1 MVIRSCNLETVCGP
15 TSTLPKN
22 DLPEVAFAGKSNV
35 GKSSLIN
42 AVMNRKSLARV
53 SAQPGKTQTI
63 NFYNINDEIYV
74 VDLPGYGFAK
84 ASEKERERWGKMI
97 ETYLNTSD
105 MIRAVFL
112 LVDIRHAPSAND
124 KQMFEWMD
132 YVGYDPIVIA
142 TKADKIKRSQLDKQ
156 IKILREGLDA
166 TKDTI
171 IVPFSSQTKQGLD
184 TIQDFLAQVIENEA
198 SLSDVEDLD

>member
-1 MVIRSCNLETVCGP
+1 MALLRHL
-15 TSTLPKN
+15 K
-22 DLPEVAFAGKSNV
+22 
-35 GKSSLIN
+35 
-42 AVMNRKSLARV
+42 
-53 SAQPGKTQTI
+53 
-63 NFYNINDEIYV
+63 
-74 VDLPGYGFAK
+74 
-84 ASEKERERWGKMI
+84 KERERWGKMI

-112 LVDIRHAPSAND
+112 LVDIRHTPSAND

-156 IKILREGLDA
+156 VKMVREGLGA
-166 TKDTI
+166 GKDTI

-184 TIQDFLAQVIENEA
+184 TIQDFLDQVIENEA
-198 SLSDVEDLD
+198 SLTDVDDLD

>member
-1 MVIRSCNLETVCGP
+1 M
-15 TSTLPKN
+15 
-22 DLPEVAFAGKSNV
+22 
-35 GKSSLIN
+35 
-42 AVMNRKSLARV
+42 
-53 SAQPGKTQTI
+53 
-63 NFYNINDEIYV
+63 

-156 IKILREGLDA
+156 IKILREGLGA

-171 IVPFSSQTKQGLD
+171 IVPFSAQTKQGLD

>member
-1 MVIRSCNLETVCGP
+1 
-15 TSTLPKN
+15 
-22 DLPEVAFAGKSNV
+22 
-35 GKSSLIN
+35 
-42 AVMNRKSLARV
+42 
-53 SAQPGKTQTI
+53 
-63 NFYNINDEIYV
+63 
-74 VDLPGYGFAK
+74 
-84 ASEKERERWGKMI
+84 
-97 ETYLNTSD
+97 
-105 MIRAVFL
+105 
-112 LVDIRHAPSAND
+112 
-124 KQMFEWMD
+124 MD

-156 IKILREGLDA
+156 IKILREGLGA

>member
-53 SAQPGKTQTI
+53 SSQPGKTQTI

-84 ASEKERERWGKMI
+84 ASEKERERWGQLI
-97 ETYLNTSD
+97 ERYLNTSD
-105 MIRAVFL
+105 ALRAVFL
-112 LVDIRHAPSAND
+112 LVDIRHPVSAND
-124 KQMFEWMD
+124 RQMFEWME

-142 TKADKIKRSQLDKQ
+142 TKSDKIKRSQLDKQ
-156 IKILREGLDA
+156 LKIVRESLGA
-166 TKDTI
+166 TSETI

-184 TIQDFLAQVIENEA
+184 TIQDFLDQVIENEA
-198 SLSDVEDLD
+198 AASDEDLD